1 MHNIMC
7 TPLSQDLTEKC
18 ERPNVMDIKIGSRT
32 YGPDAP
38 EQKRAHEDAKYP
50 GTKQPLGFSVLG
62 IIVNPRDGGDAV
74 KYDRSFGRNLRQGR
88 RPGSAFLVGLSLYY
102 FGRFSI

>member
-1 MHNIMC
+1 M
-7 TPLSQDLTEKC
+7 LQDLTEKC

-50 GTKQPLGFSVLG
+50 GTKRPLGFSVLG

-74 KYDRSFGRNLRQGR
+74 KYDRSFGRNLRQAGGDR
-88 RPGSAFLVGLSLYY
+88 TQLFLYG
-102 FGRFSI
+102 FGRPAQMDMVNK